1 MDDILKLC
9 ASLAL
14 LGVSLLSFAY
24 VFTILRHPRGSQRPS
39 SGSMSLREAS
49 HPSTHSKPVIL
60 DPDDEKADIM
70 EKMTDMLDAQE
81 R

>member
-9 ASLAL
+9 ASLAF
-14 LGVSLLSFAY
+14 LGVSAY
-24 VFTILRHPRGSQRPS
+24 LFSLAASILRHPRASQRPS
-39 SGSMSLREAS
+39 SGSISLREAS